1 MVKPINK
8 ATIAG
13 YLIRIFRLSTFLR
26 RAYSI
31 AIKTEFGRV
40 DSNVVLEIGKYFKK
54 ARSLGAHMIRL
65 GSANDGGYVVFQDF
79 DLSDVCLSFG
89 IGDNN
94 SFDFAVSSLVE
105 IVKMYDH
112 TVDSPPLKFEN
123 GDFYRI
129 GISHVAQPGFMTV
142 RRILEETPPEK
153 EVVLKIDIEGSEWAI
168 FKNLEQSD
176 LSRFKQIVGEL
187 HGFHKLLKTPEG
199 QELMHSVLSKLTCS
213 HTFVNLHA
221 NNWGKTDLIQ
231 GFLIPDVLEFTLV
244 RDDRLPNNVSN
255 TGIPQVL
262 NQPNNPNEPEIYLGF
277 LSQH

>member
-1 MVKPINK
+1 MVKPISK

-13 YLIRIFRLSTFLR
+13 YLIRMFRLSTFLR

-31 AIKTEFGRV
+31 AVKTEFGHV
-40 DSNVVLEIGKYFKK
+40 DSNVVLEIGKYFMK

-94 SFDFAVSSLVE
+94 SFDFDLSSMVE

-129 GISHVAQPGFMTV
+129 GISHVAQPGFITV
-142 RRILEETPPEK
+142 HRILEETPPEK
-153 EVVLKIDIEGSEWAI
+153 EVVLKIDIEG
-168 FKNLEQSD
+168 LEPQALSSAAHLLSLHPVRAATGRDANCILIACQFHSD
-176 LSRFKQIVGEL
+176 CMPIAF
-187 HGFHKLLKTPEG
+187 
-199 QELMHSVLSKLTCS
+199 
-213 HTFVNLHA
+213 
-221 NNWGKTDLIQ
+221 
-231 GFLIPDVLEFTLV
+231 
-244 RDDRLPNNVSN
+244 
-255 TGIPQVL
+255 
-262 NQPNNPNEPEIYLGF
+262 
-277 LSQH
+277 